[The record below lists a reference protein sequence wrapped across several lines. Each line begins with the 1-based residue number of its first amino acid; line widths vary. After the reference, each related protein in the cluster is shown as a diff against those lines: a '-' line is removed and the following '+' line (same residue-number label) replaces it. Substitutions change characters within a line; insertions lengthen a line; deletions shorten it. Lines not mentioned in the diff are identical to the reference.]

1 MDISFTLAGCLLHSH
16 PLYIRKGSQSIS
28 SPSLSEGSAKISIS
42 SGAPKL
48 GHLFPLATRLES
60 EEEVRGAHSRRI
72 TMKFIKVLVLLLLAS
87 VHDFTPVSSDDSHE
101 SVEKGEHDTEE
112 PSTDKET
119 TTTKTSTANQTT
131 TQAGTTESTASSTQI
146 ETTTTT
152 PTAAQTN
159 VTVASTPPKT
169 TSQPP
174 EDGKTEASTLS
185 AKTTEHS
192 AMTSSAIVL
201 THNETLKNENE
212 STHSSNSGNHSQNT
226 TEMETGQH
234 VTEKARTDKGQHVTE
249 KATTDKGQHDTEKA
263 RTDKAVPSGTPE
275 DPKNGAGSHTDTDK
289 KVPKS
294 DKKLWWILLPVLL
307 VGGAAAIVLKFK
319 GKKIHDHT
327 ETIDI
332 GTENASFQSRPE
344 STKDGVMLLGMKSS
358 GDEENAAA
366 R

>member
-112 PSTDKET
+112 PSTDK
-119 TTTKTSTANQTT
+119 
-131 TQAGTTESTASSTQI
+131 
-146 ETTTTT
+146 
-152 PTAAQTN
+152 
-159 VTVASTPPKT
+159 
-169 TSQPP
+169 
-174 EDGKTEASTLS
+174 
-185 AKTTEHS
+185 
-192 AMTSSAIVL
+192 
-201 THNETLKNENE
+201 
-212 STHSSNSGNHSQNT
+212 
-226 TEMETGQH
+226 GQH
-234 VTEKARTDKGQHVTE
+234 VTEKARTDKGQH
-249 KATTDKGQHDTEKA
+249 DTEKA
-263 RTDKAVPSGTPE
+263 RTDKVPSGTPE